1 MWLKGYDLGRAWK
14 SGRTLPYLIVGL
26 LLSLTMVV
34 VICFGVTYHSIDEQ
48 SGKEEARSSDAIIVL
63 GSAVWPNEQP
73 SPSLRAR
80 TERAIELYQ
89 DGYASYLILSG
100 GLGRYPPEEAEVMRR
115 LAVETGVPA
124 EALILD
130 GEAHTTWESL
140 LHCRRIMRE
149 RGWRTALIVSDPFHM
164 KRSLLMAGDM
174 GLVAYGAPALDS
186 PTYTF
191 PARRVYY
198 TSREV
203 LALWWYLV
211 GRIGSTT

>member
-1 MWLKGYDLGRAWK
+1 LGRKLA
-14 SGRTLPYLIVGL
+14 YLTVGL
-26 LLSLTMVV
+26 LCLVALVCLAFV
-34 VICFGVTYHSIDEQ
+34 VTYWTVDR
-48 SGKEEARSSDAIIVL
+48 RSALDDSAPADVILVL

-89 DGYASYLILSG
+89 QGYAPYLLLSG

-115 LAVETGVPA
+115 LAVEAGIPQ

-130 GEAHTTWESL
+130 KEAHSTWES
-140 LHCRRIMRE
+140 MEQARE
-149 RGWRTALIVSDPFHM
+149 ILEQEGWETAIIVSDPFHIE
-164 KRSLLMAGDM
+164 RSLLMAGDA
-174 GLVAYGAPALDS
+174 GFAAYGSPALDS
-186 PTYTF
+186 PTYTI
-191 PARRVYY
+191 PSRRLFY

-211 GRIGSTT
+211 QRMVS

>member
-1 MWLKGYDLGRAWK
+1 MGRK
-14 SGRTLPYLIVGL
+14 LTYLTVG
-26 LLSLTMVV
+26 SLCVV
-34 VICFGVTYHSIDEQ
+34 ALVLAAFAVTYWAIDR
-48 SGKEEARSSDAIIVL
+48 RSALDDSASADVILVL

-89 DGYASYLILSG
+89 QGYAPHLLLSG

-115 LAVETGVPA
+115 MAVEAGIPQ

-130 GEAHTTWESL
+130 REAHSTWESMEKAQQIL
-140 LHCRRIMRE
+140 E
-149 RGWRTALIVSDPFHM
+149 QEGWETAIIVSDPFHIE
-164 KRSLLMAGDM
+164 RSLLMAGDA
-174 GLVAYGAPALDS
+174 GFAAYGSPALDS
-186 PTYTF
+186 PTYTI
-191 PARRVYY
+191 PSRRLFY

-211 GRIGSTT
+211 QRVLS